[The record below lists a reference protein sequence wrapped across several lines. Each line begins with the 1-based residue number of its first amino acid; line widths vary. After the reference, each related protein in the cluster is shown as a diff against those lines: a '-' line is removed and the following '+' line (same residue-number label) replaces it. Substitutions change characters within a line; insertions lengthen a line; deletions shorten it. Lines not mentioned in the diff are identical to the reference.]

1 MAYQELRGNS
11 YLFGANAPFI
21 EALYERYLEDPA
33 AVEPRWRT
41 YFDELQKLDDGARD
55 VAHAPVQEH
64 FAQLARSP
72 RAAAVANTGESSQ
85 LSEKQY
91 GVLQMIGAYRF
102 QGARIA
108 DVDPLHRQDPPAIAE
123 LDPAFYGLSEADM
136 ETVFHTGSLVAP
148 RDMKLKD
155 ILQLLRDTYCRTL
168 GTEYMYIAD
177 IPQKRWI
184 QERLEPSRSTPAY
197 DGAYK
202 KHILERLTAA
212 ETLERYL
219 HTRYVGQTR
228 FSLEGGDS
236 LIPMLDNLL
245 QRAGGAG
252 VQELVIGMAHRGRL
266 NVLVNTLGKMP
277 KDLFAEFEGK
287 HDDLKLAGD
296 VKYHDGFSSNVM
308 TPGGPLHLSLAFNP
322 SHLEIVDPVVEGSVR
337 ARQHRR

>member
-1 MAYQELRGNS
+1 MAYSELRGNS

-55 VAHAPVQEH
+55 VAHAPVQEY
-64 FAQLARSP
+64 FAQLAKRP
-72 RAAAVANTGESSQ
+72 RVAGVAVSAGGKSQ

-91 GVLQMIGAYRF
+91 GVLQLIGAYRF

-108 DVDPLHRQDPPAIAE
+108 DVDPLRRHEKPVMAE
-123 LDPAFYGLSEADM
+123 LELSFYGLSDADM
-136 ETVFHTGSLVAP
+136 ETVFGTGSLVGP
-148 RDMKLKD
+148 REMKLKD
-155 ILQLLRDTYCRTL
+155 IVQLLQDAYCRTI
-168 GTEYMYIAD
+168 GTEYMYMSD
-177 IPQKRWI
+177 VPQKRWI
-184 QERLEPSRSTPAY
+184 QERLEASRATPAY
-197 DGAYK
+197 DAAYR

-219 HTRYVGQTR
+219 HTKYVGQTR

-236 LIPMLDNLL
+236 LIPMLDKLL
-245 QRAGGAG
+245 QHGGAAG

-287 HDDLKLAGD
+287 QDESMMLAGD

-308 TPGGPLHLSLAFNP
+308 TPRSAQPMRLSDTPAPDIDAVLNP
-322 SHLEIVDPVVEGSVR
+322 ECSTRR
-337 ARQHRR
+337 AV

>member
-41 YFDELQKLDDGARD
+41 YFDELQKLDDGAPD
-55 VAHAPVQEH
+55 VAHAPIQEY

-72 RAAAVANTGESSQ
+72 RTVATAGAGESSQ

-108 DVDPLHRQDPPAIAE
+108 DVDPLRRQEPPAIAE
-123 LDPAFYGLSEADM
+123 LDPAFYGLSDADM
-136 ETVFHTGSLVAP
+136 ETIFHTGSLFAP

-155 ILQLLRDTYCRTL
+155 ILQMLRDTYCRTI

-184 QERLEPSRSTPAY
+184 QERLESSRSKPAY
-197 DGAYK
+197 DAGYK

-252 VQELVIGMAHRGRL
+252 VQELVIGMAH
-266 NVLVNTLGKMP
+266 
-277 KDLFAEFEGK
+277 
-287 HDDLKLAGD
+287 
-296 VKYHDGFSSNVM
+296 
-308 TPGGPLHLSLAFNP
+308 
-322 SHLEIVDPVVEGSVR
+322 
-337 ARQHRR
+337 